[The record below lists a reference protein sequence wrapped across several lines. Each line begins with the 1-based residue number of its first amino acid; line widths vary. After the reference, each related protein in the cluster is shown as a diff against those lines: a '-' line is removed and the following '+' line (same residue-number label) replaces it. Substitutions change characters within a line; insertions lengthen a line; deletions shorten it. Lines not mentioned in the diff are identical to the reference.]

1 MKKQTNELLWKCEG
15 ETKKILWTPNH
26 PFMIYVSFVQDP
38 QKEKG
43 LKFWK
48 LLGWLCEH
56 FLKNDKKIESDFHAD
71 FFFLHVKHFHV
82 WFSWCENFFFPYYTP
97 LFAAET
103 KMKSDKNYKKK
114 QKTLAKHYALIV

>member
-1 MKKQTNELLWKCEG
+1 MNYYESVKVKQKKFFDN
-15 ETKKILWTPNH
+15 IH

-43 LKFWK
+43 LKIWK

-56 FLKNDKKIESDFHAD
+56 FLKNDKKKIESDFHAD

-82 WFSWCENFFFPYYTP
+82 WFSWCENSFFFLTIPP

-103 KMKSDKNYKKK
+103 KMKNQTKIIRRNKKLLLS
-114 QKTLAKHYALIV
+114 TMLS